1 MKTRYIIGGVI
12 VVTFL
17 VIGGISFLNSSIEY
31 ADITKAESSGKK
43 VQVTGKW
50 VKERESYYDTK
61 NNTFTF
67 YIQDDRNRVAKVVY
81 NGAKPNNFEIAT
93 SVVVKGKFENG
104 IFQAS
109 DVLTKCPSKYEGNP
123 DGKHPENVK
132 TSSL

>member
-50 VKERESYYDTK
+50 VKERESHYDTK

-67 YIQDDRNRVAKVVY
+67 YLQDDRNRVAKVVY